1 MYSFFKI
8 KNEKRNVHSEIS
20 RRFTV
25 KLFTLGIRVM
35 KEVSG
40 PDVHA
45 AEIKDIS
52 ETFVWKNSH
61 SVLVKGYVWVKC
73 AGGRTL
79 ATQLHIMI

>member
-1 MYSFFKI
+1 M
-8 KNEKRNVHSEIS
+8 HSEIS

-52 ETFVWKNSH
+52 ETFFWKNSH
-61 SVLVKGYVWVKC
+61 SGKGLCLGKVCWRQNTGNPV
-73 AGGRTL
+73 THHDL
-79 ATQLHIMI
+79 TQLLVLYQP